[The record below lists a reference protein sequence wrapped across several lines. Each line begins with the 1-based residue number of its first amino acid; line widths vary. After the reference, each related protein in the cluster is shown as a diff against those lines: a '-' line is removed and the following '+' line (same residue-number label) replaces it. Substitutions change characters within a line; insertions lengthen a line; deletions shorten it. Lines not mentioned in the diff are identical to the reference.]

1 LCAAGQGFNPR
12 TKKHSVEYDDG
23 DQEDISLAKEKWKLE
38 GQQGKG
44 PTAPA
49 AAAAAGGSG
58 PRAGAGGPARAGAGA
73 GPGHGPRGAAAA
85 ASGGA
90 PQPQHLVGQSIRVW
104 EQGAW
109 HTGDVAVSIRCWQ
122 RSARTESNRH
132 SEPVWPAFWQGSFI
146 MLNFSVMSP
155 AGPVSPA

>member
-1 LCAAGQGFNPR
+1 MRVVCAAAQGFNPR

-58 PRAGAGGPARAGAGA
+58 PRAGPGGAAGA
-73 GPGHGPRGAAAA
+73 GPGAGPRGAAAA
-85 ASGGA
+85 ASCGA

-109 HTGDVAVSIRCWQ
+109 HTGDVAVSSRC
-122 RSARTESNRH
+122 
-132 SEPVWPAFWQGSFI
+132 
-146 MLNFSVMSP
+146 
-155 AGPVSPA
+155 